1 MGVHSCSMDS
11 GYSKIALSAS
21 EAKLRSLQDSLEHEQ
36 VARSHEHKQHSKLAE
51 YSVMQLRKRV
61 ETPASFYDCESNLL
75 ANEYKRVLERCVRN
89 SAADASL
96 DRVVNP
102 IESSVERQI
111 LARRLQESSI
121 CSDQLLN
128 APEGAYA
135 PPVFS
140 RGYPSVSAQASC
152 GGRGSFLERARGRVL
167 DASNSHNRWQNHEAY
182 GKDVVCSQIKQTF

>member
-1 MGVHSCSMDS
+1 MGESTLHKMDS
-11 GYSKIALSAS
+11 GYSKAALSQS
-21 EAKLRSLQDSLEHEQ
+21 EEKLH
-36 VARSHEHKQHSKLAE
+36 AKLAE
-51 YSVMQLRKRV
+51 YAVLHLRKRI
-61 ETPASFYDCESNLL
+61 ETPASYDCESKLL

-182 GKDVVCSQIKQTF
+182 GKDVVCSQIKQTFSFGR